1 MIEGPQAC
9 PGADFD
15 RGRWRW
21 PQSRPLKG
29 SKCLE
34 RRRDRGPQ
42 TALVCWRRIAH
53 WVGQDLPA
61 PGFQHATGL
70 QLVWSSSSCTH
81 SVRESGEGRREQQ
94 QRGEHRFVGLA
105 HVQEHALRG
114 RGRRGGVPSA
124 AGEEPGAAAARGS
137 SARGLEP
144 GAPGV
149 GRPPRPLRSRLVAV
163 RAASVIEPE
172 EGASFRFSQ
181 GNQRTTKTFVPLY
194 VAWNIHWRLSPHPSP
209 LLTPLLPSSHLAL
222 PSVSPSLLPMTHPSL
237 PDTPPLPSTHPTLPG
252 TSPPPLPATH
262 PTLPGTSPTPPQDSP
277 HTPQHLAP
285 TLPATHPTLPRASPP
300 PSPVLTPPSPA
311 PPPPLPCTHPTL
323 PGASPR
329 LFPGGPSS
337 GSGSMSG
344 LKSTARFSRS
354 SIE

>member
-194 VAWNIHWRLSPHPSP
+194 VAWNIHWH
-209 LLTPLLPSSHLAL
+209 LT
-222 PSVSPSLLPMTHPSL
+222 
-237 PDTPPLPSTHPTLPG
+237 
-252 TSPPPLPATH
+252 
-262 PTLPGTSPTPPQDSP
+262 PTPPRYSP
-277 HTPQHLAP
+277 HTPRRLAQAVPGRPLLGLRQHERVEEHGPLLQVLHRVELAALQLRMVLLGP
-285 TLPATHPTLPRASPP
+285 TLQHF
-300 PSPVLTPPSPA
+300 
-311 PPPPLPCTHPTL
+311 H
-323 PGASPR
+323 
-329 LFPGGPSS
+329 
-337 GSGSMSG
+337 
-344 LKSTARFSRS
+344 
-354 SIE
+354 